1 MYIRNIFDRNKDE
14 GRKQRKGNLETDR
27 TPGNKTKIYLWVGFS
42 IVFFIV
48 AYLFL
53 YYTEILNVE
62 KCCFKCC
69 FDWSKFKGIDAR
81 IFSTLLGLFIGIL
94 TFCSNEARKAGLKGE
109 EETNKKKL
117 YISEFTDLIRHI
129 KANLEILLEMHKK
142 IKDDKKYK
150 SKIPESIHFTNLA
163 WPENSILRSDEIT
176 KIVKTSYV
184 DDFARIKVNL
194 RNMHNSSVWLASYM
208 KEEHSEDE
216 IKEVLEW
223 EIARQFNYLLT
234 FSYLQANNYQYYN
247 DTEKE
252 EKLNEFIKQE
262 FKKDGSTMKQWV
274 EEEYMLYPDVVKE
287 FFIDKYGIRIED
299 RERIKVPRRV
309 LFRARKIS
317 LTKRTRPSG
326 KLHE

>member
-1 MYIRNIFDRNKDE
+1 MYIRNILDRNKDE

-27 TPGNKTKIYLWVGFS
+27 TPGNKTKIYLWVGFF
-42 IVFFIV
+42 IVLLFV

-62 KCCFKCC
+62 KCCF
-69 FDWSKFKGIDAR
+69 DGSKFKKIDAR

-117 YISEFTDLIRHI
+117 YISEFNDLIRHI
-129 KANLEILLEMHKK
+129 RANLEILLEMQKK

-262 FKKDGSTMKQWV
+262 FKKDGSAMKQWV
-274 EEEYMLYPDVVKE
+274 EKEYMLYPDAVKE
-287 FFIDKYGIRIED
+287 FFIDKYGIKIED